1 MTDRRMRA
9 VIAAALVCGA
19 VAIAVV
25 LTSDHEDA
33 QTVWAHVWP
42 LIGWTFIGTGL
53 YAWRK
58 RPDSRVG
65 MLMVLQGFAWFLP
78 ALALTDSP
86 ALFTLSQLAGGLWGG
101 VFLQLVMTFP
111 SGRITSRADRVIVWS
126 GYLLFTLGALPALLF
141 AAPHDLGCDEC
152 PDNLLQ
158 VSHQPDV
165 ANPLLGV
172 QAALYVALFLVV
184 LVRLAL
190 RWRRAA
196 ELERLQLTPVYVC
209 GLGAFLLVTVAT
221 SGAGDAAW
229 SVAFVATALL
239 PFAFLVGLL
248 RSHVAGLV
256 EELRASR
263 TRLVETAD
271 TERRRL
277 ERDLHDGAQARF
289 VALAML
295 LNHTRGRAAAAP
307 DEVPPLLDE
316 AVEELKTG
324 LAELRE
330 LARGIHPAVLTEQ
343 GLGVAIE
350 SLAARASVPL
360 TVDSDLGERLP
371 EPIEAAAYFAVS
383 EALANVAKYS
393 QATQASVAVRRSN
406 GRVTVDVADDG
417 IGGADPVRGS
427 GLTGLADRVAALD
440 GTLSVDSPPGG
451 GTRLHIELP
460 V

>member
-1 MTDRRMRA
+1 MSPGSSRSCAHRAHGWSRRPTPSD
-9 VIAAALVCGA
+9 GDSN
-19 VAIAVV
+19 AISTTA
-25 LTSDHEDA
+25 
-33 QTVWAHVWP
+33 P
-42 LIGWTFIGTGL
+42 
-53 YAWRK
+53 
-58 RPDSRVG
+58 RPASSRSRCCS
-65 MLMVLQGFAWFLP
+65 
-78 ALALTDSP
+78 T
-86 ALFTLSQLAGGLWGG
+86 T
-101 VFLQLVMTFP
+101 
-111 SGRITSRADRVIVWS
+111 RADGR
-126 GYLLFTLGALPALLF
+126 
-141 AAPHDLGCDEC
+141 
-152 PDNLLQ
+152 Q
-158 VSHQPDV
+158 
-165 ANPLLGV
+165 
-172 QAALYVALFLVV
+172 
-184 LVRLAL
+184 
-190 RWRRAA
+190 
-196 ELERLQLTPVYVC
+196 
-209 GLGAFLLVTVAT
+209 
-221 SGAGDAAW
+221 
-229 SVAFVATALL
+229 
-239 PFAFLVGLL
+239 
-248 RSHVAGLV
+248 
-256 EELRASR
+256 
-263 TRLVETAD
+263 
-271 TERRRL
+271 RRR
-277 ERDLHDGAQARF
+277 
-289 VALAML
+289 
-295 LNHTRGRAAAAP
+295 TKS
-307 DEVPPLLDE
+307 PLLDE